1 MAASG
6 FFRKLHRKTALII
19 FLPLL
24 ISALTLTFGDT
35 IIAANVV
42 EKVKETAM
50 KYLAEAVIAPHQLN
64 DQLHS

>member
-1 MAASG
+1 MS
-6 FFRKLHRKTALII
+6 T
-19 FLPLL
+19 LL